1 MSEPSSEAWN
11 LRECSRTTRRR
22 ISSSSFFADIA
33 QPCVESQVK
42 PLGNLIR
49 PSLSQVGQPRLASLV
64 SRPMSKSCSEY

>member
-11 LRECSRTTRRR
+11 LRECSRTIRRR

-33 QPCVESQVK
+33 QLCVESQVK
-42 PLGNLIR
+42 PLGNLPR

-64 SRPMSKSCSEY
+64 SRPMSKSCYEY